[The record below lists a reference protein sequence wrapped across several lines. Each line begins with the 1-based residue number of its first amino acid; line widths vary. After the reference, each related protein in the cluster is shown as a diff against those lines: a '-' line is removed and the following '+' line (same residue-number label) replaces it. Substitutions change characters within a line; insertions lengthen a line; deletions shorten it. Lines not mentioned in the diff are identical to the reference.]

1 METVGTTRSRDLSRR
16 LTRSARDAGS
26 APSSLIQISQPDFT
40 FRLGR
45 SQFYQR
51 RPSPLGTVSHGS
63 RKIHEPVVA
72 ATTGDRGAIPERNN
86 EELRMSS
93 LSEQDHLNPQ
103 DPKYYAPRWLR
114 ERTGSPLSPSR
125 ETRSE
130 PVRGPIS
137 PPAALDIQLESAVS
151 DALWHP
157 LSPDVVPEPSEFEA
171 ERDRRQALINVAGR
185 FAAAVGVSAVVA
197 LFFVFMIPASR
208 DHALQPGVS
217 SSSWSGMMQSIRAVL
232 YRPTQKD
239 DDSKPALSE
248 FRPIL
253 ASTSTSPPVM
263 AREQPETLLQK
274 FVQWQQK
281 PTATETSQ

>member
-1 METVGTTRSRDLSRR
+1 METVETTRSRDLSRR
-16 LTRSARDAGS
+16 LTRSARDADS
-26 APSSLIQISQPDFT
+26 ASSCLIQISQPDFR

-45 SQFYQR
+45 SRFYQR
-51 RPSPLGTVSHGS
+51 RPSPLGTVSHAS
-63 RKIHEPVVA
+63 RKIHESVVA
-72 ATTGDRGAIPERNN
+72 ATTGDRGVIPERN

-137 PPAALDIQLESAVS
+137 PPASLDIQLESAVS
-151 DALWHP
+151 EALWHP

-217 SSSWSGMMQSIRAVL
+217 GSSWSGMTQSIRAVL

-263 AREQPETLLQK
+263 TREQPETLLQK

-281 PTATETSQ
+281 PAPAETSQ